1 MKNAALAV
9 GMVAAVVLAFYP
21 IYFRPKFFPEEYSE
35 YPHTT
40 LDAYDSGVFC
50 NVTLLNTEEA
60 QERNRA
66 TIPKEKLR
74 RSGKQLEMI

>member
-40 LDAYDSGVFC
+40 LGAYDYGVFC
-50 NVTLLNTEEA
+50 NVTYCTQRRLKNEIG
-60 QERNRA
+60 QQYPKRN
-66 TIPKEKLR
+66 
-74 RSGKQLEMI
+74 

>member
-35 YPHTT
+35 YPHNT
-40 LDAYDSGVFC
+40 LGAYDYGVFC
-50 NVTLLNTEEA
+50 NVRDFLYTEEA

-74 RSGKQLEMI
+74 RSGKQR